1 MNKLKATKSTDKLW
15 QDVLE
20 AVKSEVSTT
29 NYAAWFSKT
38 SIVDYDS
45 DQLVISVPNAF
56 TKKQLETQFKPV
68 LDQALVKNRI
78 DPQTLAFELNPQTP
92 KPRRKTSVLADTS
105 QLSLGVE
112 PPAKDS
118 VRHRYRQGL
127 NTRYSLDNFVV
138 GSCNDFAYA
147 ACEGVLKNLGKKYNP
162 LFIYGGVGTG
172 KTHLIQAVGN
182 QVVKDQPK
190 LRVVYATIE
199 QFVQEFTESIR
210 RKKVESFAHHYRGA
224 NVLIIDDIQFIANKE
239 KTQEEFFHTFNI
251 LLEAEKQVI
260 ISSDKPPEEIPTL
273 ESRLCSRFQ
282 MGMTVDIQAPDF
294 ETCCAIIQTKA
305 QASGLPVD
313 HACTEYLA
321 TNFGHNIREL
331 EGAIK
336 KLEAY
341 CEVKKSAINLEAA
354 QAVFEDIVRGRRQR
368 LTPKR
373 IIDHV
378 ASYYKLKPED
388 LTSPNRHQDILGPR
402 QIAMYLIRQELHL
415 SYPKTAASLGRK
427 DHTTAIHSIRK
438 IDRRLADDPQFK
450 QEVKAIRQVLQS

>member
-1 MNKLKATKSTDKLW
+1 MKSTDKLW
-15 QDVLE
+15 QDIL
-20 AVKSEVSTT
+20 ATIKAEVSAP
-29 NYAAWFSKT
+29 NFVAWFSKT
-38 SIVDYDS
+38 SLLDYDS
-45 DQLVISVPNAF
+45 DRLLVGVPNTF
-56 TKKQLETQFKPV
+56 TQKQLETQFRPV
-68 LDQALVKNRI
+68 VDQALTTHRV
-78 DPQTLAFELNPQTP
+78 DPRTLAFKVSPDLA
-92 KPRRKTSVLADTS
+92 KAGRRRTAVRPPEHN
-105 QLSLGVE
+105 QLSLE
-112 PPAKDS
+112 PTPPADS
-118 VRHRYRQGL
+118 IRHRYRQGL
-127 NTRYSLDNFVV
+127 NPRYRLDNFVV

-147 ACEGVLKNLGKKYNP
+147 ACEGVLQNPGRKYNP

-182 QVVKDQPK
+182 QVLKSQPK

-210 RKKVESFAHHYRGA
+210 RKKVEHFAHHYRGA

-273 ESRLCSRFQ
+273 EARLCSRFQ
-282 MGMTVDIQAPDF
+282 MGMTVDVQSPDF

-305 QASGLPVD
+305 QAAGLIVD
-313 HACTEYLA
+313 HACSEYLA
-321 TNFGHNIREL
+321 THFGHNIREL
-331 EGAIK
+331 EGAVK
-336 KLEAY
+336 KLRAY
-341 CEVKKSAINLEAA
+341 CEVKKAPLSLEAA
-354 QAVFEDIVRGRRQR
+354 QATFQDIVRGRRQR

-373 IIDHV
+373 IIDQV

-388 LTSPNRHQDILGPR
+388 LTSPNRHQDVLEPR
-402 QIAMYLIRQELHL
+402 QIAMYLIRQELHM

-438 IDRRLADDPQFK
+438 IDRRLAADPRLK
-450 QEVKAIRQVLQS
+450 QDFNAIRQVLQS

>member
-1 MNKLKATKSTDKLW
+1 MKVAKATDKLW
-15 QDVLE
+15 QDVLGV
-20 AVKSEVSTT
+20 VKAEVSTT
-29 NYAAWFSKT
+29 NFAAWFSKT
-38 SIVDYDS
+38 SVVSYNS
-45 DQLVISVPNAF
+45 DQLVIAVPNAF

-68 LDQALVKNRI
+68 LDQALAQNRI
-78 DPQTLAFELNPQTP
+78 DPQTLAFSLSPPTT
-92 KPRRKTSVLADTS
+92 KAGRKSTAAVDTS
-105 QLSLGVE
+105 QLSLGIE
-112 PPAKDS
+112 PAKDS

-147 ACEGVLKNLGKKYNP
+147 ASEGVLKNLGRKYNP

-305 QASGLPVD
+305 QAGGLKIE

-321 TNFGHNIREL
+321 TNFGHNVREL

-341 CEVKKSAINLEAA
+341 CEVKKSPANLDAA
-354 QAVFEDIVRGRRQR
+354 QTVFEDIVRGRRQR

-378 ASYYKLKPED
+378 ADYYNLKPED
-388 LTSPNRHQDILGPR
+388 LTSPNRHQDVLEPR
-402 QIAMYLIRQELHL
+402 QLAMYLVRQELHL

-427 DHTTAIHSIRK
+427 DHTTAIHSIK
-438 IDRRLADDPQFK
+438 KVDRRLVVDLQLK
-450 QEVKAIRQVLQS
+450 QDLNAIRQGLQA

>member
-1 MNKLKATKSTDKLW
+1 MKATKATDKLW
-15 QDVLE
+15 QDILE
-20 AVKSEVSTT
+20 TVKAGVSTT
-29 NYAAWFSKT
+29 NFAAWFSKT
-38 SIVDYDS
+38 SVARYDS
-45 DQLVISVPNAF
+45 DQLVVSVPNAF
-56 TKKQLETQFKPV
+56 TKKQLETQFKSV
-68 LDQALVKNRI
+68 LDQALVKNRV
-78 DPQTLAFELNPQTP
+78 DPKTLTLGLDPLPNKTT
-92 KPRRKTSVLADTS
+92 RRRTSTVIDTS
-105 QLSLGVE
+105 QLSLAVE
-112 PPAKDS
+112 PAKDS

-127 NTRYSLDNFVV
+127 NPRYGLNNFVV

-182 QVVKDQPK
+182 QVGKDQPK

-210 RKKVESFAHHYRGA
+210 RKKIESFAHHYRGA

-251 LLEAEKQVI
+251 LLEASKQVI

-282 MGMTVDIQAPDF
+282 MGMTVDIQPPDF

-305 QASGLPVD
+305 QIAKLTVD

-321 TNFGHNIREL
+321 TNFGHNVREL

-341 CEVKKSAINLEAA
+341 CEVKKSPISLDAA
-354 QAVFEDIVRGRRQR
+354 QSVFEDVVRGRRQR

-378 ASYYKLKPED
+378 ANYYKLKPED
-388 LTSPNRHQDILGPR
+388 LTSPNRCQDVLEPR
-402 QIAMYLIRQELHL
+402 QMAMYLIRQELHL

-427 DHTTAIHSIRK
+427 DHTTAIHSIK
-438 IDRRLADDPQFK
+438 KVDRRLSSDPQFK
-450 QEVKAIRQVLQS
+450 QEFNAIRQVLQA

>member
-1 MNKLKATKSTDKLW
+1 MKTTKATDKLW

-29 NYAAWFSKT
+29 NFAAWFSKT
-38 SIVDYDS
+38 SVAGYDS

-56 TKKQLETQFKPV
+56 TKKQLQTQFKSV
-68 LDQALVKNRI
+68 LDQALVQNRI
-78 DPQTLAFELNPQTP
+78 DPQTLAFSLDPQ
-92 KPRRKTSVLADTS
+92 KPSRRKTSAPVDTS
-105 QLSLGVE
+105 QLALGIK
-112 PPAKDS
+112 PPKDS

-147 ACEGVLKNLGKKYNP
+147 ACEGVLKNPGKKYNP

-210 RKKVESFAHHYRGA
+210 RKKIESFAHHYRGA

-282 MGMTVDIQAPDF
+282 MGMTVDIQPPDF
-294 ETCCAIIQTKA
+294 ETCCAIIQTKTH
-305 QASGLPVD
+305 GLDLEID
-313 HACTEYLA
+313 HPCTEYLA

-341 CEVKKSAINLEAA
+341 CEVKKAPVSLDAA
-354 QAVFEDIVRGRRQR
+354 KAVFEDIVRGRRQR

-378 ASYYKLKPED
+378 ANYYNLKSED
-388 LTSPNRHQDILGPR
+388 LTSPNRHQDILEPR
-402 QIAMYLIRQELHL
+402 QLAMYLIRHELHL

-427 DHTTAIHSIRK
+427 DHTTAIHSVK
-438 IDRRLADDPQFK
+438 KVGRRLADDPQLK
-450 QEVKAIRQVLQS
+450 QELNAIRKVLQA